1 MTVKV
6 VNGTVER
13 LQLKAR
19 EWNVEITR
27 TLETQSSVL
36 ALGTRNGTPVL
47 LKIVRENGDEWRSGA
62 VLKAFG
68 GDGAVRVFEES
79 DGAMLIERAVPGT
92 ALIEMAM
99 AGHDDVATEILCGVM
114 GRLWDPQRTAP
125 AVTIQ
130 DWGVAFDRYLGTS
143 DDRLQHDLVSRAKS
157 MFEDLARTQTAPILL
172 HGDLHHYNVLLDEKR
187 GWLVIDPK
195 GVIGE
200 REYEIGAVMRNPME
214 DFEEFA
220 EPSVIERRVRTFET
234 ALGLNADRMLR
245 WSFAQGILSAIWLLE
260 DGFPIPPDHSG
271 LLLANSIQRMLDL
284 R

>member
-6 VNGTVER
+6 VSSSVER
-13 LQLKAR
+13 LQQKAHD
-19 EWNVEITR
+19 WNVAITR

-47 LKIVRENGDEWRSGA
+47 LKIVREQGDEWQSGA

-79 DGAMLIERAVPGT
+79 EGAMLVERAVPGT
-92 ALIEMAM
+92 ALIEMAL
-99 AGHDDVATEILCGVM
+99 AGHDDEATEILSGVM

-125 AVTIQ
+125 SVTIQ
-130 DWGVAFDRYLGTS
+130 DWGAAFDRYLASG
-143 DDRLQHDLVSRAKS
+143 DDRLNRELVSKARS
-157 MFEDLARTQTAPILL
+157 TFHELARTQATPILL
-172 HGDLHHYNVLLDEKR
+172 HGDLHHYNVLLDDKR

-200 REYEIGAVMRNPME
+200 REYEIGAVLRNPME
-214 DFEEFA
+214 DFAEFA
-220 EPSVIERRVRTFET
+220 QPGVIARRVRTFET
-234 ALGLNADRMLR
+234 ALGLNADRILR
-245 WSFAQGILSAIWLLE
+245 WSFAQGVLSAIWLLE
-260 DGFPIPPDHSG
+260 DGFPIPSDHSG
-271 LLLANSIQRMLDL
+271 LLLAHSIQRMLDH